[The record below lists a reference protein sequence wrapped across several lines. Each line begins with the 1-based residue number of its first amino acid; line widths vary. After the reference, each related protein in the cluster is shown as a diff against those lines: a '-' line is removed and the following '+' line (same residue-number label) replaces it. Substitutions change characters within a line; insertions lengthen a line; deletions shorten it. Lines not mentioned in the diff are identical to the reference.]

1 MAKLS
6 RIFQLRLE
14 HEAGAKLTVVKIIQT
29 LARPAR
35 RDCCRCFFVNIDE
48 RKKTNVDN
56 KVITIR
62 ENDIKGLLSGS
73 GTGNC

>member
-14 HEAGAKLTVVKIIQT
+14 HEAGAKLTVVKT

-56 KVITIR
+56 KVITR
-62 ENDIKGLLSGS
+62 ENDIKGLLSLS
-73 GTGNC
+73 RIGNC